1 MTLAFR
7 ASQHLDL
14 PVASQSKHLRSYLR
28 QEDRVI
34 KALLDE
40 RQLERIGPGRYR
52 YTVTTLQVF
61 QLQVCPIVL
70 LKIEQGDGRISM
82 QATDATLEGLGLVD
96 DFQLSL
102 EALLEV
108 GDQGLQGEAMLGVNV
123 SQPPLLKLIPKRV
136 LESTGE
142 SILSGILMTIKGRVG
157 RQLVKDFQEWCPQS
171 TAQQQA
177 NTELSSGSSEHLGE
191 EGVTVHRRGS

>member
-1 MTLAFR
+1 MGLAFR

-61 QLQVCPIVL
+61 QLQVCPVVL

-102 EALLEV
+102 EAVLEV
-108 GDQGLQGEAMLGVNV
+108 ADQGLQGEAMLGVNV

-142 SILSGILMTIKGRVG
+142 SILNGILMTIKGRVG
-157 RQLVKDFQEWCPQS
+157 RQLVKDFQEWCLQS

>member
-157 RQLVKDFQEWCPQS
+157 RQLVKDFQEWCLQS

>member
-14 PVASQSKHLRSYLR
+14 PVENQTEHLRSYLR

-34 KALLDE
+34 KALLDA
-40 RQLERIGPGRYR
+40 RQLETIGPGRYR
-52 YTVTTLQVF
+52 YTVTSLQVF
-61 QLQVCPIVL
+61 QLQVCPVVL
-70 LKIEQGDGRISM
+70 LKMEQGEGTISI

-102 EALLEV
+102 EARLEV
-108 GDQGLQGEAMLGVNV
+108 SDHGLQGQARLGVNV

-142 SILSGILMTIKGRVG
+142 SILNGILLTIKSRVG
-157 RQLVKDFQEWCPQS
+157 RQLVKDFQEWCLQS
-171 TAQQQA
+171 ASNQETTTQR
-177 NTELSSGSSEHLGE
+177 NSDSTENLG
-191 EGVTVHRRGS
+191 

>member
-14 PVASQSKHLRSYLR
+14 PVANQSEHLRSYLR

-61 QLQVCPIVL
+61 QLQVCPVVL

-157 RQLVKDFQEWCPQS
+157 RQLVKDFQEWCLQS

>member
-61 QLQVCPIVL
+61 QLQVCPVVL

-157 RQLVKDFQEWCPQS
+157 RQLVKDFQEWCLQS

>member
-14 PVASQSKHLRSYLR
+14 PVASQSKHLRSSLR

-61 QLQVCPIVL
+61 QLQVCPVVL

-157 RQLVKDFQEWCPQS
+157 RQLVKDFQEWCLQS

>member
-14 PVASQSKHLRSYLR
+14 PVANQTEHLRSYLR
-28 QEDRVI
+28 EEDRVI
-34 KALLDE
+34 KALLDA
-40 RQLERIGPGRYR
+40 RQLDRLGPGQYR

-61 QLQVCPIVL
+61 QLQVSPVVM
-70 LKIEQGDGRISM
+70 LKIEQGDGTISI
-82 QATDATLEGLGLVD
+82 QATDAQLEGLGLVD

-108 GDQGLQGEAMLGVNV
+108 ADRGLQGEARLGVNV

-157 RQLVKDFQEWCPQS
+157 RQLIRDFQNWCLQS
-171 TAQQQA
+171 PGQKTTRSDQ
-177 NTELSSGSSEHLGE
+177 SSDNAEHLG
-191 EGVTVHRRGS
+191 

>member
-14 PVASQSKHLRSYLR
+14 PVASQNKHLRSYLR

-52 YTVTTLQVF
+52 YSVTTLQVF
-61 QLQVCPIVL
+61 QLQVCPVVL

-157 RQLVKDFQEWCPQS
+157 RQLVKDFQEWCLQS

>member
-61 QLQVCPIVL
+61 QLQVCPVVL

-157 RQLVKDFQEWCPQS
+157 RQLVKDFQEWCLQS

-177 NTELSSGSSEHLGE
+177 NTELNSGSSEHLGE

>member
-52 YTVTTLQVF
+52 YTVTTLQVPLIPVPAF
-61 QLQVCPIVL
+61 VPLANPPKHH
-70 LKIEQGDGRISM
+70 KIEVI
-82 QATDATLEGLGLVD
+82 DAP
-96 DFQLSL
+96 LSAD
-102 EALLEV
+102 E
-108 GDQGLQGEAMLGVNV
+108 
-123 SQPPLLKLIPKRV
+123 
-136 LESTGE
+136 
-142 SILSGILMTIKGRVG
+142 
-157 RQLVKDFQEWCPQS
+157 
-171 TAQQQA
+171 
-177 NTELSSGSSEHLGE
+177 ELTS
-191 EGVTVHRRGS
+191 RRRE

>member
-61 QLQVCPIVL
+61 QLQVCPVVL

-108 GDQGLQGEAMLGVNV
+108 GDQGLQGEAVLRVNV

-157 RQLVKDFQEWCPQS
+157 RQLVKDFQEWCLQS

>member
-14 PVASQSKHLRSYLR
+14 PVASQNKHLRSYLR

-61 QLQVCPIVL
+61 QLQVCPVVL

-157 RQLVKDFQEWCPQS
+157 RQLVKDFQEWCRQS